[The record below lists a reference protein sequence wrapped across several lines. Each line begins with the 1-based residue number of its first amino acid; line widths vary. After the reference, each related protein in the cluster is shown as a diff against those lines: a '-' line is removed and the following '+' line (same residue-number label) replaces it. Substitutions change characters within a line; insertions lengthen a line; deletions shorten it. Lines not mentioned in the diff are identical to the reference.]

1 MLQVLDWKA
10 ADRDSLWNK
19 VRRKVRHWRHML
31 AFFGDLYANE
41 RPGSRVTPDMHPLI
55 RSKKRL
61 YQLAVPPVF
70 AVLGPLLGPVS
81 RAPVEE
87 AEHAAA
93 EAEVHYLRP
102 AEMGRRI
109 IAALQRALWQP
120 DFVFNMYM
128 DMFKTGPVAWGRYD
142 SICRL
147 PWGGIRFVPSAPPYE
162 AYYASPSFRG
172 MCFLDEAAC
181 EDYSRRYPG
190 KHFQYLPDI
199 TETSLPAK
207 PGTLARKINQRAAG
221 RKIVF
226 LGGTIGGQKNLARW
240 YDAIARADPDR
251 WFFVQIGELVKGMW
265 SAEDALAFDRIM
277 SQTPDNVLIEPT
289 YLPDERVFN
298 EIIVTSD
305 ILFAVY
311 RDFRISS
318 NMPCKAA
325 SFRKPILVSDRY
337 VMGERVTRYGIGLAV
352 PEDDTA
358 KILEGLERLV
368 REPIPAENFM
378 NFCRDFSEEATA
390 RRLDDFLDRCL
401 RDRPLDAVA

>member
-1 MLQVLDWKA
+1 MKTGEHCILLYNPISGHGHLDSWHALFAAFLLDRGYRVLALTPDAHALGERLAQRRRAAHPMLQVLDWKA

-190 KHFQYLPDI
+190 KQF
-199 TETSLPAK
+199 PA
-207 PGTLARKINQRAAG
+207 PSR
-221 RKIVF
+221 
-226 LGGTIGGQKNLARW
+226 
-240 YDAIARADPDR
+240 
-251 WFFVQIGELVKGMW
+251 
-265 SAEDALAFDRIM
+265 S
-277 SQTPDNVLIEPT
+277 
-289 YLPDERVFN
+289 
-298 EIIVTSD
+298 VT
-305 ILFAVY
+305 
-311 RDFRISS
+311 
-318 NMPCKAA
+318 AA
-325 SFRKPILVSDRY
+325 SRC
-337 VMGERVTRYGIGLAV
+337 
-352 PEDDTA
+352 TA
-358 KILEGLERLV
+358 
-368 REPIPAENFM
+368 P
-378 NFCRDFSEEATA
+378 
-390 RRLDDFLDRCL
+390 L
-401 RDRPLDAVA
+401 RMSL